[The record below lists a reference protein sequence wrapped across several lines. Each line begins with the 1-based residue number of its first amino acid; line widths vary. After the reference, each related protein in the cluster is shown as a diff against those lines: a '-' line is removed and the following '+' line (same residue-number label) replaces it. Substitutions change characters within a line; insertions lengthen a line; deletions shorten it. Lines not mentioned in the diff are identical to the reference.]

1 MSQSCQRQ
9 WHSLL
14 LHAEGH
20 LLPEAAKSKVTSIG
34 ATTST
39 CRLILPNN
47 IVHAMNTGGAVQHE
61 HSSSPVRPAMSHC
74 GNRAL
79 HCVLLLHNTLMR
91 MPKLAATPVPTIT
104 AVGVARPSAH
114 GHAMTK
120 TVAPKS
126 RAKRPAL
133 LPSGIHCAGTAPE
146 RAARQLDSI
155 YKKVCILQSIEA
167 RQSTSIVSD
176 MRPIGQ
182 HAKFTGVPA
191 RNHASHTCAG
201 EFGFTAAE
209 TSDSKVANQVNELKK
224 AQTVALS
231 IAFPQQII
239 RSMQR

>member
-1 MSQSCQRQ
+1 MLM
-9 WHSLL
+9 H
-14 LHAEGH
+14 
-20 LLPEAAKSKVTSIG
+20 I
-34 ATTST
+34 
-39 CRLILPNN
+39 
-47 IVHAMNTGGAVQHE
+47 
-61 HSSSPVRPAMSHC
+61 
-74 GNRAL
+74 
-79 HCVLLLHNTLMR
+79 TLMR
-91 MPKLAATPVPTIT
+91 MPYLAATPVPTIT

-182 HAKFTGVPA
+182 HAKLACCPCAPSAEICKMSVTVLQA
-191 RNHASHTCAG
+191 AVSNRCVSQVVLAKMIHALLG
-201 EFGFTAAE
+201 
-209 TSDSKVANQVNELKK
+209 
-224 AQTVALS
+224 
-231 IAFPQQII
+231 
-239 RSMQR
+239 